1 MLLTLFRLL
10 SHLPLSVLH
19 LLGGGLGW
27 LVYFGSATYRQRL
40 RQNLDRAG
48 YRAHLGKS
56 ISAVGKSMAELP
68 FIWCAPAE
76 RVLAT
81 AEVENWSVV
90 QSAIDSGRGLILLTP
105 HLGCFELI
113 AQVVAQHLP
122 FTVLYRPPRKA
133 ALKPLIEGAR
143 QRHNLLLAP
152 ANLSGVRMLLKAL
165 KKGGV
170 VGLLPDQ
177 VPQNGEGVW
186 ADFYA
191 HPAYSMS
198 LPGKL
203 QQMSGAMIVLCYAER
218 KAAGAGYLVRFIA
231 FDAPLGETALS
242 QATAINHAMEQ
253 LIARCPEQYFWSYNR
268 YKTPA
273 GVAAP
278 EVAS

>member
-1 MLLTLFRLL
+1 MLLILFRLL

-19 LLGGGLGW
+19 RLGDGLGW
-27 LVYFGSATYRQRL
+27 LVYMGSPAYRQRL
-40 RQNLDRAG
+40 QQNMTRAG
-48 YRAHLGKS
+48 YRAQLYKS
-56 ISAVGKSMAELP
+56 IREAGKSMTELP
-68 FIWCAPAE
+68 FVWCAPAD

-81 AEVENWSVV
+81 AEVENWSLV
-90 QSAIDSGRGLILLTP
+90 QTAIDSGRGLILLTP

-113 AQVVAQHLP
+113 AQVVAQHIP
-122 FTVLYRPPRKA
+122 FTVLYRPPRRA
-133 ALKPLIEGAR
+133 SLKPLIEGAR
-143 QRHNLLLAP
+143 ERHNLLLAP

-165 KKGGV
+165 KKNGV

-186 ADFYA
+186 ADFFGR
-191 HPAYSMS
+191 PAYSMS

-203 QQMSGAMIVLCYAER
+203 QQMSGAQLMLCYAER
-218 KAAGAGYLVRFIA
+218 KAGGAGYLVRFVP
-231 FDAPLGETALS
+231 FDAPLGDTALT
-242 QATAINHAMEQ
+242 QASAINHAMEE

-278 EVAS
+278 EVVS